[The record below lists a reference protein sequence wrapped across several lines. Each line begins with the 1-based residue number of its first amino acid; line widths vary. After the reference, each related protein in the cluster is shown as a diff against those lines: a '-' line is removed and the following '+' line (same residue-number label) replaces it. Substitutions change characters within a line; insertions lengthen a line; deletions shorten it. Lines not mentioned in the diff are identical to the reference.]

1 MNEVSLYTNTLP
13 LIREIGHMWD
23 EEGIL
28 GHPIRLMETLNVF
41 IYVKKG
47 NIQVFEDGIEY
58 NLQGG
63 SYLFLKKNIPHWGSK
78 LYSPGTDWFYIHFY
92 DSFDYVN
99 IESSEEYSKYQH
111 STLIMEE
118 TYLSR
123 MTLPKTGTVKNPE
136 YTELQLKKLCDEY
149 LSPHSLRPL
158 TASSLTYQ
166 FFIDLYS
173 KKLEESNKSKQHRI
187 VGKMIDLFR
196 HTSSKKLSSK
206 EITES
211 IGMNYAYLSTLFRK
225 ETGKSITQFQDELLI
240 EKAIKLLKEES
251 INISEVSD
259 SLGFSNPFYFSRVF
273 KKVTGVSPTTY
284 LNEIYRN

>member
-1 MNEVSLYTNTLP
+1 MNEVSLYTYTLP

-23 EEGIL
+23 DEGIL
-28 GHPIRLMETLNVF
+28 DHPIRLMETLNVF

-47 NIQVFEDGIEY
+47 DIQVIEDDVEFH
-58 NLQGG
+58 LQSGT
-63 SYLFLKKNIPHWGSK
+63 YLFLKKNVPHWGTK
-78 LYSPGTDWFYIHFY
+78 LYTPGTEWYYIHFY
-92 DSFDYVN
+92 DSFDYINV
-99 IESSEEYSKYQH
+99 ETSGEYSKYQH

-118 TYLSR
+118 TYLSK

-136 YTELQLKKLCDEY
+136 YTELQLKKLCEEY
-149 LSPHSLRPL
+149 LSPHTLRPL
-158 TASSLTYQ
+158 TTSSMTYQ

-173 KKLEESNKSKQHRI
+173 KKLEESNKTKQHRI
-187 VGKMIDLFR
+187 VGKMIDLFS
-196 HTSSKKLSSK
+196 HSSSKKLSSK
-206 EITES
+206 EISDS

-240 EKAIKLLKEES
+240 EKAIKMLKEKS

>member
-1 MNEVSLYTNTLP
+1 
-13 LIREIGHMWD
+13 MWD

-58 NLQGG
+58 NLQAG

-92 DSFDYVN
+92 DSLDYVN
-99 IESSEEYSKYQH
+99 VESSEEYSKYQH
-111 STLIMEE
+111 STVIMEE